1 MTSWCWESLNGAH
14 VETCVCSLGSPPQVT
29 AQGGG
34 VLCRGLPAGRSQAGR
49 VSIPRTAGPSSQP
62 CPEDGSIGWA
72 GDRSTPGR
80 WSAVPWGQ
88 SWGWPGLLCQHSTE
102 DPLGNPLPHMAVS
115 SRFPNHPS
123 PYSRLPVSSRE
134 IINGVTV
141 TDGDNNELGCS
152 RVSLGMGVQVG
163 AWYGGGS
170 STTLVCRGRRRRAS
184 HRLWSP
190 GSPWQHQE

>member
-1 MTSWCWESLNGAH
+1 MGPMWRPVSAPWGPPRRSRHREVGCCAGDCLLAGPRLVGCLSPGQPDPVRSRALKMAASAGLGTAAPRGDGAL
-14 VETCVCSLGSPPQVT
+14 CPGARAWGGRGCCAST
-29 AQGGG
+29 AQ
-34 VLCRGLPAGRSQAGR
+34 
-49 VSIPRTAGPSSQP
+49 RTPLA
-62 CPEDGSIGWA
+62 
-72 GDRSTPGR
+72 TPY
-80 WSAVPWGQ
+80 PT
-88 SWGWPGLLCQHSTE
+88 WP
-102 DPLGNPLPHMAVS
+102 VS

-123 PYSRLPVSSRE
+123 PHSRLPVSSRE

-163 AWYGGGS
+163 AWCGGGS